1 MMGRDAIRTVGVVAP
16 VLMLGLHAASP
27 AWAQAGG
34 ASATRPVKE
43 AATRRADRQKTRPL
57 EYGDAAAH
65 NPCFDRKDLWPENVR
80 EAGYCKQAWK
90 PARLLVWTRKGKYSG
105 SVNDLS
111 NWRAYPPSADA
122 SDPKAGKPAESA
134 ADGNTDVLLPGS
146 AEGTELEVGGV
157 LKARHVTVGPKVKL
171 TFQTNPGL
179 HVAGNLWVQEK
190 ADLWIRSPHFVGEGH
205 VFARNERGNKRV
217 MHKMPQFNKGGG
229 GSVELL
235 GAWGNRDGLK
245 VNSGAM
251 IIAPGSSFH
260 AGNRHTNDIAPKA
273 KMILMSG
280 ATFQTWK
287 VRKKH
292 SDLDVYG
299 TLQAGMADRPLTKD
313 AYLLLSP
320 GADRFLGGR
329 GLDVH
334 PQGLLAV
341 HSADPKKARLVFR
354 IHPQAA
360 DGNGNLSSL
369 VIALLGKLSLDGVE
383 FNNFPRGGIK
393 LADPGVRKEWKNV
406 FYGKHN
412 GGEPDE
418 LFATIQAPATR
429 KRR

>member
-1 MMGRDAIRTVGVVAP
+1 MMGRDAIRTVGGVAA

-34 ASATRPVKE
+34 AAATRPAKE

-134 ADGNTDVLLPGS
+134 ANVNTDVLFPGS
-146 AEGTELEVGGV
+146 AARAEFDVGGV
-157 LKARHVTVGPKVKL
+157 LKARHVTIGPKVKL
-171 TFQTNPGL
+171 AFQTNPGL
-179 HVAGNLWVQEK
+179 HVAGNLWVQEGG
-190 ADLWIRSPHFVGEGH
+190 DLWIRSPHFVGKGH

-217 MHKMPQFNKGGG
+217 MHKMPQFSKTHR

-260 AGNRHTNDIAPKA
+260 AGNRHPNDIAPKA
-273 KMILMSG
+273 RMVLLSG

-287 VRKKH
+287 VRRRH
-292 SDLDVYG
+292 CDLDVYG
-299 TLQAGMADRPLTKD
+299 SLQAGTPERPLTKD
-313 AYLLLSP
+313 VSMMLSP
-320 GADRFLGGR
+320 GERRVGQNSLY
-329 GLDVH
+329 VH
-334 PQGLLAV
+334 PGGSLAV
-341 HSADPKKARLVFR
+341 YSADPKKARLVFR
-354 IHPQAA
+354 LHPAVR
-360 DGNGNLSSL
+360 DDKDRLSSL
-369 VIALLGKLSLDGVE
+369 TMTLLGKLNPDAVE
-383 FNNFPRGGIK
+383 FNNIERGGIT
-393 LADPGVRKEWKNV
+393 LSEAALHRQWKNV

-418 LFATIQAPATR
+418 LFVGAPSGR
-429 KRR
+429 ED